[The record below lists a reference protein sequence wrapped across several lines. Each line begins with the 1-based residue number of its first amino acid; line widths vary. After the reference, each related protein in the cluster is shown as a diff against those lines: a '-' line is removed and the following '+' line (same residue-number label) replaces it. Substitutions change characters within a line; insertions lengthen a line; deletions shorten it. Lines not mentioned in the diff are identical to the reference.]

1 MTFKKVPHDILTG
14 DIIHEINL
22 SEASGFGENSTL
34 LEINWNISDAPPQV
48 YERKNELPVERFVAF
63 LGELKQV
70 FILMLAIVL
79 GLIEHSSH

>member
-34 LEINWNISDAPPQV
+34 LEINWNISEAPPQV
-48 YERKNELPVERFVAF
+48 YERKNELPVER
-63 LGELKQV
+63 LGVKRYYFQ
-70 FILMLAIVL
+70 IGLANPT
-79 GLIEHSSH
+79 GSRT